1 MKESL
6 NYVLVGG
13 ENIPENPKKARSMHY
28 EWVEDLYEQCKK
40 HNIAFFFKQWGSNPR
55 NKPEIINLKSS
66 FPKIEEPVD

>member
-1 MKESL
+1 
-6 NYVLVGG
+6 
-13 ENIPENPKKARSMHY
+13 MHY

-55 NKPEIINLKSS
+55 NKPEIINLKSI

>member
-1 MKESL
+1 MFL
-6 NYVLVGG
+6 LV
-13 ENIPENPKKARSMHY
+13 ERIFLKIQKARNMHY